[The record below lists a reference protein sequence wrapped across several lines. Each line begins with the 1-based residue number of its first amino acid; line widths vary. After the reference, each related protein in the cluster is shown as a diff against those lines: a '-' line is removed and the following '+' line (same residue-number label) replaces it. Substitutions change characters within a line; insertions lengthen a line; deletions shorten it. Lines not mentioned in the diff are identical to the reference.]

1 LLPTTK
7 TNVCRKQHENL
18 EIAFEIACDH
28 GLIDHHIPHREYNYS
43 DYFSTEELSKLT
55 DIEGLKLGIDLDKV
69 ETEKASVLLGVVLG
83 SNRKQINDIYN
94 NLHENDLVTN

>member
-28 GLIDHHIPHREYNYS
+28 GLIDHHIPHREYN
-43 DYFSTEELSKLT
+43 
-55 DIEGLKLGIDLDKV
+55 
-69 ETEKASVLLGVVLG
+69 